1 MDETK
6 TVIKTVYR
14 LYPKGMI
21 TFGVNI
27 LSVMVSWYFNKSV
40 LWAIF
45 HFIFGWIYLLYSL
58 LIGRFADGGFMEI
71 INSYF

>member
-1 MDETK
+1 MAEKNVVTY
-6 TVIKTVYR
+6 VYR
-14 LYPKGMI
+14 SPLTWI
-21 TFGVNI
+21 INI
-27 LSVMVSWYFNKSV
+27 FAVMVSWYFNHSV

-45 HFIFGWIYLLYSL
+45 HFFIGWIYLLYSL